1 MKIKNMLFGTVGAV
15 AMIGGA
21 INAHAIAN
29 TAATEAYGATAVQPQ
44 IRLNLDKDTDTVH
57 FIRDNTD
64 PYVVT
69 KAYRLKNA
77 DPYEMRPYLED
88 IFTANKIGDS
98 PTRVECIK
106 FNDGTGFVLIS
117 AEEDRFGPQ
126 PDGMGIDEL
135 IASLD
140 KDKLTSSSG
149 SDFFLYFPQ
158 YRNATTLGAI
168 VKKVG
173 MDASGS
179 NQLVQGKDKVTVDT
193 ELNALFFYIP
203 KYSKKN
209 IVNMLKY
216 YDQPILQVAVKYTV
230 YEVYS
235 ENDGKLGVDFQNW
248 KNNDGLDLL
257 SVGGRYRN
265 NWTATYSGGVVPG
278 GGEDRT
284 QYFSLNPKWN
294 TKYLDLLTTI
304 GKAKVMTSG
313 EVVVKHGQAASIAK
327 QSKVFYSSKTATT
340 DTSSL
345 VTAYS
350 LDVDGGGNFNNPNP
364 TVIAKDGS
372 TSIYYSGDDDTIY
385 AVKYN
390 TSNGNVSNKY
400 ILSATNGY
408 FIKDSV
414 NIGRQIEATALKSWS
429 YTATGSDDLI
439 YTFAWTENSDY
450 SVTAQKGPQVTTE
463 ATDSYGFT
471 MTVTPAIGRNST
483 TLNVTVENQSL
494 VGWNAD
500 GSPRLSDNSVDT
512 QVMIGNKGNRFAIGG
527 VTKSEVVRSVSG
539 VPYLREIPGLGWI
552 FGSESESTKKS
563 QLIVVAECVAKSID
577 APLGEAATGTISEI
591 TSKTKDAGEG
601 FNAWGFDQYLI
612 DKPIK

>member
-1 MKIKNMLFGTVGAV
+1 MKIKNILFSTVGV
-15 AMIGGA
+15 AAMVSGA

-29 TAATEAYGATAVQPQ
+29 TAATEAYGTTSVQPQ

-77 DPYEMRPYLED
+77 DPYEIRPYLRD

-106 FNDGTGFVLIS
+106 YNDGTSFVLVS

-126 PDGMGIDEL
+126 TDGMGIDEL

-140 KDKLTSSSG
+140 KEKLTSSSG
-149 SDFFLYFPQ
+149 SDRFLYFPQ
-158 YRNATTLGAI
+158 YRNATTLGTLI
-168 VKKVG
+168 QHVG
-173 MDASGS
+173 MDPSGS
-179 NQLVQGKDKVTVDT
+179 NQLVYGKDAISVDP
-193 ELNALFFYIP
+193 ELNAILFFIP

-209 IVNMLKY
+209 IENMLKY
-216 YDQPILQVAVKYTV
+216 YDQPILQIAVKYTV

-257 SVGGRYRN
+257 SVGGKYRN

-278 GGEDRT
+278 GGEDHT

-313 EVVVKHGQAASIAK
+313 EVVVKHGQAASITE
-327 QSKVFYSSKTATT
+327 QSQVFYSSKTATT
-340 DTSSL
+340 DSSSL
-345 VTAYS
+345 VSAYS
-350 LDVDGGGNFNNPNP
+350 LNVGADDYSSKNY
-364 TVIAKDGS
+364 TVAKDDSESIKYYGS
-372 TSIYYSGDDDTIY
+372 NSTIY

-390 TSNGNVSNKY
+390 SGGSIGKY
-400 ILSATNGY
+400 ILSATSGY
-408 FIKDSV
+408 FMKGTENV
-414 NIGRQIEATALKSWS
+414 GRQTEATSLKSWS
-429 YTATGSDDLI
+429 YTDSSGTDPI
-439 YTFAWTENSDY
+439 TYTYAWTEDTDY
-450 SVTAQKGPQVTTE
+450 ALGTQKGPQVTTA

-483 TLNVTVENQSL
+483 TLDVTVENQSL

-500 GSPRLSDNSVDT
+500 GTPRLSDNSVET

-563 QLIVVAECVAKSID
+563 QLIVIAECVAKSVD
-577 APLGEAATGTISEI
+577 APLSEAATGTISEI